1 MNINGVIG
9 MLLSLSINGVN
20 NKHLLASMMGDGS
33 VVVIGLFVVLA
44 IIAGVVLFLKKRKKD
59 SKGEGE
65 DE

>member
-9 MLLSLSINGVN
+9 MLLSLNVNVVN

-44 IIAGVVLFLKKRKKD
+44 IIAAVVLFLKKRKKD